1 MQLLVCRMLHQHMAL
16 RKRGF
21 ALASV
26 LLFAMVFSPAHCI
39 KVRVWTNVTDSDF
52 IYPEIDPA
60 SDYSID
66 SLMEKPSLGIA
77 ISGGGW
83 RAASLAYGW
92 LRALHLVSYGYSIMS
107 HLAAEMQNLRLL

>member
-1 MQLLVCRMLHQHMAL
+1 MAL
-16 RKRGF
+16 ETVG
-21 ALASV
+21 A
-26 LLFAMVFSPAHCI
+26 I

-52 IYPEIDPA
+52 IYPEIDPG

-66 SLMEKPSLGIA
+66 MLIDKPSLGIA

-92 LRALHLVSYGYSIMS
+92 LRALHLVRTKCCYW
-107 HLAAEMQNLRLL
+107 L